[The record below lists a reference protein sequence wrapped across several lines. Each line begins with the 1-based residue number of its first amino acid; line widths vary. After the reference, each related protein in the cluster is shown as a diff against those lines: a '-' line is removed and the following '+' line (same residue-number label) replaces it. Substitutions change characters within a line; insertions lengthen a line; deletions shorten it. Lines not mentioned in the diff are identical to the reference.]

1 MRKIFAFFVVL
12 VSIFSSCEM
21 PTGKQQGITYIHEI
35 VEVNDMAVNIAPTL
49 GTASGQMLFGENAPA
64 TTPDSSATGSP
75 ASTIDG
81 SDSTA
86 YRSRTDSGT
95 YIKEFRAPITVSF
108 SAPIQVDSVDVL
120 MSCGADNSDGAYLEI
135 LINNILVLSQSGKI
149 GDRTGSLAINSSVSS
164 ISTECYFSTGNF
176 NAWMSVKEIKVW
188 VSYIDSGMRIRKGSV
203 TIALARESTLSSPLR
218 YRKGGVTYSLALVNP
233 TDANASPLRIKT
245 AAGIKAVAKI

>member
-1 MRKIFAFFVVL
+1 
-12 VSIFSSCEM
+12 M

-49 GTASGQMLFGENAPA
+49 GTASGQMLFGANAPA
-64 TTPDSSATGSP
+64 TVPDSSATGSP

-81 SDSTA
+81 SDSTE
-86 YRSRTDSGT
+86 YRSRTDSGP

-108 SAPIQVDSVDVL
+108 SSPIQVDSVDVL
-120 MSCGADNSDGAYLEI
+120 MSCGADNSDEALLKI
-135 LINNILVLSQSGKI
+135 SINNILVLSQSGKI
-149 GDRTGSLAINSSVSS
+149 GDRTGSLAINNSVSS
-164 ISTECYFSTGNF
+164 ISTECYFSTSYF

-188 VSYIDSGMRIRKGSV
+188 VSYVDSGMRIRKGSV

>member
-12 VSIFSSCEM
+12 ASIFSACEM
-21 PTGKQQGITYIHEI
+21 PSGKQQGITYIHEI

-49 GTASGQMLFGENAPA
+49 GTASGQMLFGANAPP
-64 TTPDSSATGSP
+64 TKPDSSATGS
-75 ASTIDG
+75 ATSTIDG

-86 YRSRTDSGT
+86 YRSGTKSGQ
-95 YIKEFRAPITVSF
+95 YRKLFKAPIIVSF

-120 MSCGADNSDGAYLEI
+120 MSCGANDSTGAALYI
-135 LINNILVLSQSGKI
+135 LINNIAVLTQFGNT

-164 ISTECYFSTGNF
+164 ISTECSFDTGYD

-188 VSYIDSGMRIRKGSV
+188 VSYVDSGMRIRKGSV
-203 TIALARESTLSSPLR
+203 TIALAREATLSSPLR
-218 YRKGGVTYSLALVNP
+218 YRKGGVIYSLALVNP

-245 AAGIKAVAKI
+245 ADGIKAVAKI